1 MLVGLV
7 QTGVYVRAGAG
18 GFGSDW
24 CLCESAGAGGFGSD
38 WSLCESAGAGGFGSD
53 WCLCERELV
62 LVGLVQTGVYVRESW
77 CWWVWFRLVFM

>member
-18 GFGSDW
+18 GFS
-24 CLCESAGAGGFGSD
+24 
-38 WSLCESAGAGGFGSD
+38 SD

-62 LVGLVQTGVYVRESW
+62 LVGLVQTGVYVRECW
-77 CWWVWFRLVFM
+77 CVWFRLVFM